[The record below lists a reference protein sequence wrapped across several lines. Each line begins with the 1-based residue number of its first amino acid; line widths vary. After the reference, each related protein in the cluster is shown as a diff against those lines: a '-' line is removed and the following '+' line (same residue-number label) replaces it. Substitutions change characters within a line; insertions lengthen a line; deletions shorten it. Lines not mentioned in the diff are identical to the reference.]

1 MVCNEY
7 AISNGSLDLEPV
19 ANLFVA
25 YDSYGTG
32 GNFKQY
38 DRPPSK
44 EHHRTSLSIAMQLN
58 IRETSSSDLDDIL
71 FVEHTAFGHDEEAGL
86 VRDLLEDPSAKPMLS
101 LLAFKDDRAVGHI
114 LFTAAH
120 LTGADNKVAILA
132 PLAVV
137 PEAQRQGIGGQ
148 LIKRG
153 LELLSECLSLLQ
165 DSRSL
170 SMSEKPT
177 SPCNNPMKVLS
188 FDSAKFPNPSFR

>member
-1 MVCNEY
+1 
-7 AISNGSLDLEPV
+7 
-19 ANLFVA
+19 
-25 YDSYGTG
+25 
-32 GNFKQY
+32 
-38 DRPPSK
+38 
-44 EHHRTSLSIAMQLN
+44 MQLN

-153 LELLSECLSLLQ
+153 LELLSELGVELVFVLGHPDYYPGHGFKPAGCLGFEAPYPILANHAEAWMVQALCPNLIGSVTGKVVCADLLNEPKYWQ
-165 DSRSL
+165 
-170 SMSEKPT
+170 E
-177 SPCNNPMKVLS
+177 
-188 FDSAKFPNPSFR
+188 